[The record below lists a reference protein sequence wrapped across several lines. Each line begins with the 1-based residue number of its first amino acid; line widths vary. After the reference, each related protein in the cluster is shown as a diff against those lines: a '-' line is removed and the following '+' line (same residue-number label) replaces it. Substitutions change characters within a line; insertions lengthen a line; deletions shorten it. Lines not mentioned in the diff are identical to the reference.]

1 MITIENNTPHPKKKI
16 SSINSESIVVNESDY
31 SEIDYKTPI
40 ETLGI
45 SINKENNKKKK
56 KIEFDLPKKDI
67 KQLKNR
73 QNTEIEEIKDPDS
86 NANSTI
92 KTSVLDKD
100 FKLGETTNMLL
111 RKTTIEKKSTKEK
124 KEKGNKKPS
133 HTQDFYHT
141 QYVFNCKIQLILS
154 IISVMSSVIEY
165 ENTVIRAYDDSI
177 DYLHVYDVDE
187 KIRDRYGLRKKY
199 IDSSILAGKFCSYIT
214 FTCSIFLWITIYF
227 DEVIFYQLVN
237 NKHFKNLYIIF
248 ESKQK
253 FFSFVI
259 FIIFYLLAPM
269 PMTYGINC
277 DFHSEKFNSD
287 YKVPLNSIFTAFCLI
302 RLYFVVKYYLVKSN
316 YYNQRAFR
324 AFKIYGLDISLG
336 FPFKSALLL
345 YPLTIDLILF
355 LIFLFLCSYNLRIF
369 ERYLDI
375 KSGTEFGHFYNDLW
389 CIFITMTTV
398 GYGDLAPTTEFG
410 RIFVLISC
418 FFGTF
423 LIGLAVSSVS
433 NCLLLENNEF
443 TIFQILEKA
452 ISIEGK
458 NEAEL
463 MMVMRYIKILKKL
476 KNKKNDSKKKIE
488 SYQKKMA
495 LFLEK
500 YKIAKDY
507 YLETCASFNEF
518 DELMNYLDYVENN
531 ITALEEKINS
541 IINVFDK
548 VSPPSINNEDKKSEK
563 KSSSNSSSLSS
574 NSSFSN
580 QNSSKQH

>member
-1 MITIENNTPHPKKKI
+1 MIEIENNISHPKKKI
-16 SSINSESIVVNESDY
+16 SSINTESIIVNESDY
-31 SEIDYKTPI
+31 SEIDDKTPI

-45 SINKENNKKKK
+45 SINNQNTKKKK
-56 KIEFDLPKKDI
+56 KIEFDLPKKDT
-67 KQLKNR
+67 KQLKK
-73 QNTEIEEIKDPDS
+73 QNSDTEEIKEPDS
-86 NANSTI
+86 IANSTI
-92 KTSVLDKD
+92 KDKD

-111 RKTTIEKKSTKEK
+111 RKTTIEKKSTKEI

-141 QYVFNCKIQLILS
+141 QYVFNCKIQLILA

-165 ENTVIRAYDDSI
+165 ENTVIRAFEDSI
-177 DYLHVYDVDE
+177 DYLHVYDITE
-187 KIRDRYGLRKKY
+187 SDRERFGIRKKY
-199 IDSSILAGKFCSYIT
+199 IDASKIAGKFCSYIT

-237 NKHFKNLYIIF
+237 NKRIKNKYIIF

-253 FFSFVI
+253 FISFI
-259 FIIFYLLAPM
+259 SFIIFYLLAPM

-277 DFHSEKFNSD
+277 HFHSEKYDYN

-369 ERYLDI
+369 ERYLDV

-463 MMVMRYIKILKKL
+463 LMVMRYIKILKKL

-507 YLETCASFNEF
+507 YLETCASFNDF

-531 ITALEEKINS
+531 IVALEEKINN
-541 IINVFDK
+541 IITIFDK
-548 VSPPSINNEDKKSEK
+548 VSPPSIKNEDEKSES
-563 KSSSNSSSLSS
+563 KSSSNSSSQSS
-574 NSSFSN
+574 YSSYSN
-580 QNSSKQH
+580 QNSSQQH

>member
-1 MITIENNTPHPKKKI
+1 MLEIENNTSHPKKKI
-16 SSINSESIVVNESDY
+16 SSINTESIVINESDY
-31 SEIDYKTPI
+31 SEIDDKIPI

-45 SINKENNKKKK
+45 SITKENSKKKK

-67 KQLKNR
+67 KQNKNK
-73 QNTEIEEIKDPDS
+73 QNSENEELKDPDS
-86 NANSTI
+86 IANSTI
-92 KTSVLDKD
+92 RGLEKD

-141 QYVFNCKIQLILS
+141 QYVFNCKIQLILAL
-154 IISVMSSVIEY
+154 ISVMSSVIEY
-165 ENTVIRAYDDSI
+165 ENTVIRSHEYSLN
-177 DYLHVYDVDE
+177 YLHVYKVDE
-187 KIRDRYGLRKKY
+187 SMRERYGIRKKY
-199 IDSSILAGKFCSYIT
+199 IDYSKIAGKFCSYIT

-237 NKHFKNLYIIF
+237 NKPLKNLYVIF

-253 FFSFVI
+253 FCSFI
-259 FIIFYLLAPM
+259 SFIIFYLLAPM
-269 PMTYGINC
+269 PMTYGIDC
-277 DFHSEKFNSD
+277 HFHSEKYDYN

-507 YLETCASFNEF
+507 YLETCASFNDF

-531 ITALEEKINS
+531 IVALEEKINS

-548 VSPPSINNEDKKSEK
+548 ISPPSIKNEDKKS
-563 KSSSNSSSLSS
+563 KSSSKSSSLSS
-574 NSSFSN
+574 YSSFSN
-580 QNSSKQH
+580 QNSSQQH

>member
-1 MITIENNTPHPKKKI
+1 MLEIENNTSHPKKKI
-16 SSINSESIVVNESDY
+16 SSINTESIVINESDY
-31 SEIDYKTPI
+31 SEIDDKIPI

-45 SINKENNKKKK
+45 SITKENSKKKK

-67 KQLKNR
+67 KQNKNK
-73 QNTEIEEIKDPDS
+73 QNSENEELKDPDS
-86 NANSTI
+86 IANSTI
-92 KTSVLDKD
+92 RGLEKD

-141 QYVFNCKIQLILS
+141 QYVFNCKIQLILAL
-154 IISVMSSVIEY
+154 ISVMSSVIEY
-165 ENTVIRAYDDSI
+165 ENTVIRSHEYSLN
-177 DYLHVYDVDE
+177 YLHVYKVDE
-187 KIRDRYGLRKKY
+187 SMRERYGIRKKY
-199 IDSSILAGKFCSYIT
+199 IDYSKIAGKFCSYIT

-237 NKHFKNLYIIF
+237 NKPLKNLYVIS

-253 FFSFVI
+253 FCSFI
-259 FIIFYLLAPM
+259 SFIIFYLLAPM
-269 PMTYGINC
+269 PMTYGIDC
-277 DFHSEKFNSD
+277 HFHSEKYDYN

-476 KNKKNDSKKKIE
+476 KNKKNDTKKKIE

-507 YLETCASFNEF
+507 YLETCASFNDF

-531 ITALEEKINS
+531 IVALEEKINS

-548 VSPPSINNEDKKSEK
+548 ISPPSIKNEDKKS
-563 KSSSNSSSLSS
+563 KSSSKSSSLSS
-574 NSSFSN
+574 YSSFSN
-580 QNSSKQH
+580 QNSSQQH

>member
-1 MITIENNTPHPKKKI
+1 MENNVRHPNKKL
-16 SSINSESIVVNESDY
+16 SSIHTASIIVNESDY
-31 SEIDYKTPI
+31 SEINDKTPI

-45 SINKENNKKKK
+45 SMSKDINGKKKK
-56 KIEFDLPKKDI
+56 LEFDIPKSKEGNGI
-67 KQLKNR
+67 KKR
-73 QNTEIEEIKDPDS
+73 INTEGEDAKALDS
-86 NANSTI
+86 LANSI
-92 KTSVLDKD
+92 GNIIDKKE
-100 FKLGETTNMLL
+100 FKLGERTNLLL
-111 RKTTIEKKSTKEK
+111 RKNSDEKKTEEK

-133 HTQDFYHT
+133 HIQDFYHT
-141 QYVFNCKIQLILS
+141 VYVFNCKIQLILS
-154 IISVMSSVIEY
+154 IISVISSIVEY
-165 ENTVIRAYDDSI
+165 ENTVIRAEEDSLH
-177 DYLHVYDVDE
+177 YLHVYDIKDDL
-187 KIRDRYGLRKKY
+187 RDYYALSKKY
-199 IDSSILAGKFCSYIT
+199 IDASRKTGKFCSYLSFI
-214 FTCSIFLWITIYF
+214 CSIFLWISIYL

-237 NKHFKNLYIIF
+237 NHNVKNYKIII
-248 ESKQK
+248 ESKKK
-253 FFSFVI
+253 FFSFLWNI
-259 FIIFYLLAPM
+259 IIFFLAPM

-277 DFHSEKFNSD
+277 HFHSEKFDMN
-287 YKVPLNSIFTAFCLI
+287 YNVPLNSIFTAFCLI
-302 RLYFVVKYYLVKSN
+302 RLWFVVKYYLATSN

-324 AFKIYGLDISLG
+324 AFKIYGLEISLG
-336 FPFKSALLL
+336 FPFKSTMLLH
-345 YPLTIDLILF
+345 PLSIDLILF

-369 ERYLDI
+369 ERYTDEV
-375 KSGTEFGHFYNDLW
+375 SGVEFGHFYNDLW

-418 FFGTF
+418 LFGTF
-423 LIGLAVSSVS
+423 LVALAVSSVS

-476 KNKKNDSKKKIE
+476 KKGKSDSKKKIE

-507 YLETCASFNEF
+507 YLETCASFNDF

-531 ITALEEKINS
+531 VATMEEKINN
-541 IINVFDK
+541 IIGVFDK
-548 VSPPSINNEDKKSEK
+548 ISPPSVKEEEKSSQIS
-563 KSSSNSSSLSS
+563 KSSSSSSSS
-574 NSSFSN
+574 SGTSQNFSP
-580 QNSSKQH
+580 SKN

>member
-1 MITIENNTPHPKKKI
+1 
-16 SSINSESIVVNESDY
+16 
-31 SEIDYKTPI
+31 
-40 ETLGI
+40 
-45 SINKENNKKKK
+45 
-56 KIEFDLPKKDI
+56 
-67 KQLKNR
+67 
-73 QNTEIEEIKDPDS
+73 
-86 NANSTI
+86 
-92 KTSVLDKD
+92 
-100 FKLGETTNMLL
+100 
-111 RKTTIEKKSTKEK
+111 
-124 KEKGNKKPS
+124 
-133 HTQDFYHT
+133 
-141 QYVFNCKIQLILS
+141 
-154 IISVMSSVIEY
+154 MSSVIEY
-165 ENTVIRAYDDSI
+165 ENTVIRSHEYSLN
-177 DYLHVYDVDE
+177 YLHVYKVDE
-187 KIRDRYGLRKKY
+187 SMRERYGIRKKY
-199 IDSSILAGKFCSYIT
+199 IDYSKIAGKFCSYIT

-237 NKHFKNLYIIF
+237 NKPLKNLYVIF

-253 FFSFVI
+253 FCSFI
-259 FIIFYLLAPM
+259 SFIIFYLLAPM
-269 PMTYGINC
+269 PMTYGIDC
-277 DFHSEKFNSD
+277 HFHSEKYDYN

-369 ERYLDI
+369 ERYLDL

-423 LIGLAVSSVS
+423 LVALAVSSVS
-433 NCLLLENNEF
+433 NCLLLENNEY

-476 KNKKNDSKKKIE
+476 KKGKSDSKKKIE

-507 YLETCASFNEF
+507 YLETCASFNDF

-531 ITALEEKINS
+531 IVALEEKINN
-541 IINVFDK
+541 IITIFDK
-548 VSPPSINNEDKKSEK
+548 VSPPSIKNEDEKSES
-563 KSSSNSSSLSS
+563 KSSSNSSSQSS
-574 NSSFSN
+574 YSSYSN
-580 QNSSKQH
+580 QNSSQQH

>member
-1 MITIENNTPHPKKKI
+1 MLEIENNTSHPKKKI
-16 SSINSESIVVNESDY
+16 SSINTESIVINESDY
-31 SEIDYKTPI
+31 SEIDDKIPI

-45 SINKENNKKKK
+45 SITKENSKKKK

-67 KQLKNR
+67 KQNKNK
-73 QNTEIEEIKDPDS
+73 QNSENEELKDPDS
-86 NANSTI
+86 IANSTI
-92 KTSVLDKD
+92 RGLEKD

-111 RKTTIEKKSTKEK
+111 RKTTTEKKSTKEK

-141 QYVFNCKIQLILS
+141 QYVFNCKIQLILAL
-154 IISVMSSVIEY
+154 ISVMSSVIEY
-165 ENTVIRAYDDSI
+165 ENTVIRAHEYSLN
-177 DYLHVYDVDE
+177 YLHVYKVDE
-187 KIRDRYGLRKKY
+187 SMRERYGIRKKY
-199 IDSSILAGKFCSYIT
+199 IDYSKIAGKFCSYIT

-237 NKHFKNLYIIF
+237 NKPLKNLYVIF

-253 FFSFVI
+253 FCSFI
-259 FIIFYLLAPM
+259 SFIIFYLLAPM
-269 PMTYGINC
+269 PMTYGIDC
-277 DFHSEKFNSD
+277 HFHSEKYDYN

-507 YLETCASFNEF
+507 YLETCASFNDF

-531 ITALEEKINS
+531 IVALEEKINS

-548 VSPPSINNEDKKSEK
+548 ISPPSIKNEDKKS
-563 KSSSNSSSLSS
+563 KSSSKSSSLSS
-574 NSSFSN
+574 YSSFSN
-580 QNSSKQH
+580 QNSSQQH

>member
-1 MITIENNTPHPKKKI
+1 MLEIENNTSHPKKKI
-16 SSINSESIVVNESDY
+16 SSINTESIVINESDY
-31 SEIDYKTPI
+31 SEIDDKIPI

-45 SINKENNKKKK
+45 SITKENSKKKK

-67 KQLKNR
+67 KQNKNK
-73 QNTEIEEIKDPDS
+73 QNSENEELKDPDS
-86 NANSTI
+86 IANSTI
-92 KTSVLDKD
+92 RGLEKD

-141 QYVFNCKIQLILS
+141 QYVFNCKIQLILAL
-154 IISVMSSVIEY
+154 ISVMSSVIEY
-165 ENTVIRAYDDSI
+165 ENTVIRAHEYSLN
-177 DYLHVYDVDE
+177 YLHVYKVDE
-187 KIRDRYGLRKKY
+187 SMRERYGIRKKY
-199 IDSSILAGKFCSYIT
+199 IDYSKIAGKFCSYIT

-237 NKHFKNLYIIF
+237 NKPLKNLYVIF

-253 FFSFVI
+253 FCSFI
-259 FIIFYLLAPM
+259 SFIIFYLLAPM
-269 PMTYGINC
+269 PMTYGIDC
-277 DFHSEKFNSD
+277 HFHSEKYDYN

-507 YLETCASFNEF
+507 YLETCASFNDF

-531 ITALEEKINS
+531 IVALEEKINS

-548 VSPPSINNEDKKSEK
+548 ISPPSIKNEDKKS
-563 KSSSNSSSLSS
+563 KSSSKSSSLSS
-574 NSSFSN
+574 YSSFSN
-580 QNSSKQH
+580 QNSSQQH

>member
-1 MITIENNTPHPKKKI
+1 MIEIENNISHPKKKI
-16 SSINSESIVVNESDY
+16 SSINTESIIVNESDY
-31 SEIDYKTPI
+31 SEIDDKTPI

-45 SINKENNKKKK
+45 SINNQNTKKKK
-56 KIEFDLPKKDI
+56 KIEFDLPKKDT
-67 KQLKNR
+67 KQLKK
-73 QNTEIEEIKDPDS
+73 QNSDTEEIKEPDS
-86 NANSTI
+86 IANSTI
-92 KTSVLDKD
+92 KDKD

-111 RKTTIEKKSTKEK
+111 RKTTIEKKSTKEI

-141 QYVFNCKIQLILS
+141 QYVFNCKIQLILA

-165 ENTVIRAYDDSI
+165 ENTVIRAFEDSI
-177 DYLHVYDVDE
+177 DYLHVYDITE
-187 KIRDRYGLRKKY
+187 SDRERFGIRKKY
-199 IDSSILAGKFCSYIT
+199 IDASKIAGKFCSYIT

-237 NKHFKNLYIIF
+237 NKRIKNMYIIF

-253 FFSFVI
+253 FISFI
-259 FIIFYLLAPM
+259 SFIIFYLLAPM

-277 DFHSEKFNSD
+277 HFHSEKYDYN

-369 ERYLDI
+369 ERYLDV

-507 YLETCASFNEF
+507 YLETCASFNDF

-531 ITALEEKINS
+531 IVALEEKINN
-541 IINVFDK
+541 IITIFDK
-548 VSPPSINNEDKKSEK
+548 VSPPSIKNEDEKSES
-563 KSSSNSSSLSS
+563 KSSSNSSSQSS
-574 NSSFSN
+574 YSSYSN
-580 QNSSKQH
+580 QNSSQQH

>member
-1 MITIENNTPHPKKKI
+1 MENNVRHPNKKL
-16 SSINSESIVVNESDY
+16 SSIHTASIIVNESDY
-31 SEIDYKTPI
+31 SEINDKTPI

-45 SINKENNKKKK
+45 SMSKDINGKKKK
-56 KIEFDLPKKDI
+56 LEFDIPKSKEGNGI
-67 KQLKNR
+67 KKR
-73 QNTEIEEIKDPDS
+73 INTEGDDAKALDS
-86 NANSTI
+86 LANSI
-92 KTSVLDKD
+92 GNIIDKKE
-100 FKLGETTNMLL
+100 FKLGERTNLLL
-111 RKTTIEKKSTKEK
+111 RKNSDEKKSEEK

-133 HTQDFYHT
+133 HIQDFYHT
-141 QYVFNCKIQLILS
+141 VYVFNCKIQLILS
-154 IISVMSSVIEY
+154 IISVISSIVEY
-165 ENTVIRAYDDSI
+165 ENTVIRAEEDSLH
-177 DYLHVYDVDE
+177 YLHVYDINDE
-187 KIRDRYGLRKKY
+187 IRDSYALNKKY
-199 IDSSILAGKFCSYIT
+199 IDASRKTGKFCSYLSFI
-214 FTCSIFLWITIYF
+214 CSIFLWISIYL

-237 NKHFKNLYIIF
+237 NHNVKNYKIIF
-248 ESKQK
+248 ESKKK
-253 FFSFVI
+253 FFSFLWNI
-259 FIIFYLLAPM
+259 IIFFFAPM

-277 DFHSEKFNSD
+277 HFHSEKFDMD
-287 YKVPLNSIFTAFCLI
+287 YEVPLNSIFTAFCLI
-302 RLYFVVKYYLVKSN
+302 RLWFVVKYYLATSN

-324 AFKIYGLDISLG
+324 AFKIYGLEISLG
-336 FPFKSALLL
+336 FPFKSTMLLH
-345 YPLTIDLILF
+345 PLSIDLILF

-369 ERYLDI
+369 ERYTDEV
-375 KSGTEFGHFYNDLW
+375 SGVEFGHFYNDLW

-418 FFGTF
+418 LFGTF
-423 LIGLAVSSVS
+423 LVALAVSSVS

-507 YLETCASFNEF
+507 YLETCASFNDF

-531 ITALEEKINS
+531 IVALEEKINS

-548 VSPPSINNEDKKSEK
+548 ISPPSIKNEDKKS
-563 KSSSNSSSLSS
+563 KSSSKSSSLSS
-574 NSSFSN
+574 YSSFSN
-580 QNSSKQH
+580 QNSSQQH

>member
-1 MITIENNTPHPKKKI
+1 MLEIENNTSHPKKKI
-16 SSINSESIVVNESDY
+16 SSINTESIVINESDY
-31 SEIDYKTPI
+31 SEIDDKIPI

-45 SINKENNKKKK
+45 SITKENSKKKK

-67 KQLKNR
+67 KQNKNK
-73 QNTEIEEIKDPDS
+73 QNSENEELKDPDS
-86 NANSTI
+86 IANSTI
-92 KTSVLDKD
+92 RGLEKD

-141 QYVFNCKIQLILS
+141 QYVFNCKIQLILA

-165 ENTVIRAYDDSI
+165 ENTVIREHEYSFN
-177 DYLHVYDVDE
+177 YLHVYKVDE
-187 KIRDRYGLRKKY
+187 SMRERYGIRKKY
-199 IDSSILAGKFCSYIT
+199 IDYSKIAGKFCSYIT

-237 NKHFKNLYIIF
+237 NKPLKNLYVIF

-253 FFSFVI
+253 FCSFI
-259 FIIFYLLAPM
+259 SFIIFYLLAPM
-269 PMTYGINC
+269 PMTYGIDC
-277 DFHSEKFNSD
+277 HFHSEKYDYN

-476 KNKKNDSKKKIE
+476 KKGKSDSKKKIE

-507 YLETCASFNEF
+507 YLETCASFNDF

-531 ITALEEKINS
+531 IVALEEKINS

-548 VSPPSINNEDKKSEK
+548 ISPPSIKNEDKKS
-563 KSSSNSSSLSS
+563 KSSSKSSSLSS
-574 NSSFSN
+574 YSSFSN
-580 QNSSKQH
+580 QNSSQQH

>member
-1 MITIENNTPHPKKKI
+1 MENNVRHPNKKL
-16 SSINSESIVVNESDY
+16 SSIHTASIIVNESDY
-31 SEIDYKTPI
+31 SEINDKTPI

-45 SINKENNKKKK
+45 SMSKDINGKKKK
-56 KIEFDLPKKDI
+56 LEFDIPKSKEGNGI
-67 KQLKNR
+67 KKR
-73 QNTEIEEIKDPDS
+73 INTEGDDAKALDS
-86 NANSTI
+86 LANSI
-92 KTSVLDKD
+92 GNIIDKKE
-100 FKLGETTNMLL
+100 FKLGERTNLLL
-111 RKTTIEKKSTKEK
+111 RKNSDEKKTEEK

-133 HTQDFYHT
+133 HIQDFYHT
-141 QYVFNCKIQLILS
+141 VYVFNCKIQLILS
-154 IISVMSSVIEY
+154 IISVISSIVEY
-165 ENTVIRAYDDSI
+165 ENTVIRAEEDSLH
-177 DYLHVYDVDE
+177 YLHVYDIKDDL
-187 KIRDRYGLRKKY
+187 RDYYALSKKY
-199 IDSSILAGKFCSYIT
+199 IDASRKTGKFCSYLSFI
-214 FTCSIFLWITIYF
+214 CSIFLWISIYL

-237 NKHFKNLYIIF
+237 NHNVKNYKIII
-248 ESKQK
+248 ESKKK
-253 FFSFVI
+253 FFSFLWNI
-259 FIIFYLLAPM
+259 IIFFLAPM

-277 DFHSEKFNSD
+277 HFHSEKFDMN
-287 YKVPLNSIFTAFCLI
+287 YNVPLNSIFTAFCLI
-302 RLYFVVKYYLVKSN
+302 RLWFVVKYYLATSN

-324 AFKIYGLDISLG
+324 AFKIYGLEISLG
-336 FPFKSALLL
+336 FPFKSTMLLH
-345 YPLTIDLILF
+345 PLSIDLILF

-369 ERYLDI
+369 ERYTDEV
-375 KSGTEFGHFYNDLW
+375 SGVEFGHFYNDLW

-418 FFGTF
+418 LFGTF
-423 LIGLAVSSVS
+423 LVALAVSSVS

-476 KNKKNDSKKKIE
+476 KKGKSDSKKKIE

-507 YLETCASFNEF
+507 YLETCASFNDF

-531 ITALEEKINS
+531 VATMEEKINN
-541 IINVFDK
+541 IIGVFDK
-548 VSPPSINNEDKKSEK
+548 ISPPSVKEEEKSSQIS
-563 KSSSNSSSLSS
+563 KSSSSSSSS
-574 NSSFSN
+574 SGTSQNFSP
-580 QNSSKQH
+580 SKN

>member
-1 MITIENNTPHPKKKI
+1 MLEIENNTSHPKKKI
-16 SSINSESIVVNESDY
+16 SSINTESIVINESDY
-31 SEIDYKTPI
+31 SEIDDKIPI

-45 SINKENNKKKK
+45 SITKENSKKKK

-67 KQLKNR
+67 KQNKNK
-73 QNTEIEEIKDPDS
+73 QNSENEELKDPDS
-86 NANSTI
+86 IANSTI
-92 KTSVLDKD
+92 RGLEKD

-141 QYVFNCKIQLILS
+141 QYVFNCKIQLILAL
-154 IISVMSSVIEY
+154 ISVMSSVIEY
-165 ENTVIRAYDDSI
+165 ENTVIRSHEYSLN
-177 DYLHVYDVDE
+177 YLHVYKVDE
-187 KIRDRYGLRKKY
+187 SMRERYGIRKKY
-199 IDSSILAGKFCSYIT
+199 IDYSKIAGKFCSYIT

-237 NKHFKNLYIIF
+237 NKPLKNLYVIF

-253 FFSFVI
+253 FCSFI
-259 FIIFYLLAPM
+259 SFIIFYLLAPM
-269 PMTYGINC
+269 PMTYGIDC
-277 DFHSEKFNSD
+277 HFHSEKYDYN

-476 KNKKNDSKKKIE
+476 KNKKNDSKEKIE

-507 YLETCASFNEF
+507 YLETCASFNDF

-531 ITALEEKINS
+531 IVALEEKINS

-548 VSPPSINNEDKKSEK
+548 ISPPSIKNEDKKS
-563 KSSSNSSSLSS
+563 KSSSKSSSLSS
-574 NSSFSN
+574 YSSFSN
-580 QNSSKQH
+580 QNSSQQH

>member
-1 MITIENNTPHPKKKI
+1 MENGNISNPKKKI
-16 SSINSESIVVNESDY
+16 SSINTESIVINESDY
-31 SEIDYKTPI
+31 SEINDKTPI

-45 SINKENNKKKK
+45 SMTKDNKPKK
-56 KIEFDLPKKDI
+56 KIEFDLPKKDS
-67 KQLKNR
+67 KVKNKGNIDLEGENGHDSGINSIIG
-73 QNTEIEEIKDPDS
+73 NT
-86 NANSTI
+86 TI
-92 KTSVLDKD
+92 DKKD
-100 FKLGETTNMLL
+100 FKLGVTTNMLL
-111 RKTTIEKKSTKEK
+111 RKISDDKRTEEK

-141 QYVFNCKIQLILS
+141 QYVFNCKMQLIFS
-154 IISVMSSVIEY
+154 IISVVSSIVEY
-165 ENTVIRAYDDSI
+165 ENTVVRSYEGSI
-177 DYLHVYDVDE
+177 EYIHVYNVNE
-187 KIRDRYGLRKKY
+187 AIRERYNIRKKY
-199 IDSSILAGKFCSYIT
+199 IDTSRKTGKFCSYIT
-214 FTCSIFLWITIYF
+214 FISSILLWISIYF
-227 DEVIFYQLVN
+227 DDILFYQLVN
-237 NKHFKNLYIIF
+237 KTSFKNYGAIF
-248 ESKQK
+248 DSKQK
-253 FFSFVI
+253 FFTFLWY
-259 FIIFYLLAPM
+259 IIIYFCAPM
-269 PMTYGINC
+269 PMTYGIDC
-277 DFHSEKFNSD
+277 HFHSEKYD
-287 YKVPLNSIFTAFCLI
+287 YDYYVPLNSIFTAFCLI
-302 RLYFVVKYYLVKSN
+302 RLWFVVKYYLATSN

-324 AFKIYGLDISLG
+324 AFRIYGLEISLS

-345 YPLTIDLILF
+345 HPLTIDLILF

-369 ERYLDI
+369 ERYLDV

-423 LIGLAVSSVS
+423 LVALAVSSVS
-433 NCLLLENNEF
+433 NCLLLENNEY

-476 KNKKNDSKKKIE
+476 KKGKSDSKKKIE

-507 YLETCASFNEF
+507 YLETCASFNDF
-518 DELMNYLDYVENN
+518 DELMNYLDYVEGNV
-531 ITALEEKINS
+531 TTMEEKINNIIS
-541 IINVFDK
+541 IFDK
-548 VSPPSINNEDKKSEK
+548 ISPPSVNEDKKSSLSK
-563 KSSSNSSSLSS
+563 SSSSSNSSSNS
-574 NSSFSN
+574 NSN
-580 QNSSKQH
+580 IT

>member
-1 MITIENNTPHPKKKI
+1 MIEIENNISHPKKKI
-16 SSINSESIVVNESDY
+16 SSINTESIIVNESDY
-31 SEIDYKTPI
+31 SEIDDKTPI

-45 SINKENNKKKK
+45 SINNQNTKKKK
-56 KIEFDLPKKDI
+56 KIEFDLPKKDT
-67 KQLKNR
+67 KQLKK
-73 QNTEIEEIKDPDS
+73 QNSDTEEIKEPDS
-86 NANSTI
+86 IANSTI
-92 KTSVLDKD
+92 KDKD

-111 RKTTIEKKSTKEK
+111 RKTTIEKKSTKEI

-141 QYVFNCKIQLILS
+141 QYVFNCKIQLILA

-165 ENTVIRAYDDSI
+165 ENTVIRAFEDSI
-177 DYLHVYDVDE
+177 DYLHVYDITE
-187 KIRDRYGLRKKY
+187 SDRERFGIRKKY
-199 IDSSILAGKFCSYIT
+199 IDASKIAGKFCSYIT

-237 NKHFKNLYIIF
+237 NKRIKNMYIIF

-253 FFSFVI
+253 FISFI
-259 FIIFYLLAPM
+259 SFIIFYLLAPM

-277 DFHSEKFNSD
+277 HFHSEKYDYN

-369 ERYLDI
+369 ERYLDV

-531 ITALEEKINS
+531 IVALEEKINN
-541 IINVFDK
+541 IITIFDK
-548 VSPPSINNEDKKSEK
+548 VSPPSIKNEDEKSES
-563 KSSSNSSSLSS
+563 KSSSNSSSQSS
-574 NSSFSN
+574 YSSYSN
-580 QNSSKQH
+580 QNSSQQH

>member
-1 MITIENNTPHPKKKI
+1 MENNVRHPNKKL
-16 SSINSESIVVNESDY
+16 SSIHTASIIVNESDY
-31 SEIDYKTPI
+31 SEINDKTPI

-45 SINKENNKKKK
+45 SMSKDINGKKKK
-56 KIEFDLPKKDI
+56 LEFDIPKSKEGNGI
-67 KQLKNR
+67 KKR
-73 QNTEIEEIKDPDS
+73 INTEGEDAKALDS
-86 NANSTI
+86 LANSI
-92 KTSVLDKD
+92 GNIIDKKE
-100 FKLGETTNMLL
+100 FKLGERTNLLL
-111 RKTTIEKKSTKEK
+111 RKNSDEKKTEEK

-133 HTQDFYHT
+133 HIQDFYHT
-141 QYVFNCKIQLILS
+141 VYVFNCKIQLILS
-154 IISVMSSVIEY
+154 IISVISSIVEY
-165 ENTVIRAYDDSI
+165 ENTVIRAEEDSLH
-177 DYLHVYDVDE
+177 YLHVYDIKDDL
-187 KIRDRYGLRKKY
+187 RDYYALSKKY
-199 IDSSILAGKFCSYIT
+199 IDASRKTGKFCSYLSFI
-214 FTCSIFLWITIYF
+214 CSIFLWISIYL

-237 NKHFKNLYIIF
+237 NHNVKNYKIII
-248 ESKQK
+248 ESKKK
-253 FFSFVI
+253 FFSFLWNI
-259 FIIFYLLAPM
+259 IIFFLAPM

-277 DFHSEKFNSD
+277 HFHSEKFDMN
-287 YKVPLNSIFTAFCLI
+287 YNVPLNSIFTAFCLI
-302 RLYFVVKYYLVKSN
+302 RLWFVVKYYLATSN

-324 AFKIYGLDISLG
+324 AFRIYGLEISLG
-336 FPFKSALLL
+336 FPFKSVLLL
-345 YPLTIDLILF
+345 HPLTIDLILF

-369 ERYLDI
+369 ERYLDV

-423 LIGLAVSSVS
+423 LVALAVSSVS
-433 NCLLLENNEF
+433 NCLLLENNEY

-476 KNKKNDSKKKIE
+476 KKGKSDSKKKIE

-507 YLETCASFNEF
+507 YLETCASFNDF
-518 DELMNYLDYVENN
+518 DELMNYLDYVEGNVA
-531 ITALEEKINS
+531 TMEEKINN
-541 IINVFDK
+541 IINIFDK
-548 VSPPSINNEDKKSEK
+548 ISPPSVNEDKKSSLS
-563 KSSSNSSSLSS
+563 KSNSNSSSSSSSS
-574 NSSFSN
+574 NT
-580 QNSSKQH
+580 

>member
-1 MITIENNTPHPKKKI
+1 MENNVRHPNKKL
-16 SSINSESIVVNESDY
+16 SSIHTASIIVNESDY
-31 SEIDYKTPI
+31 SEINDKTPI

-45 SINKENNKKKK
+45 SMSKDINGKKKK
-56 KIEFDLPKKDI
+56 LEFDIPKSKEGNGI
-67 KQLKNR
+67 KKR
-73 QNTEIEEIKDPDS
+73 INTEGEDAKALDS
-86 NANSTI
+86 LANSI
-92 KTSVLDKD
+92 GNIIDKKE
-100 FKLGETTNMLL
+100 FKLGERTNLLL
-111 RKTTIEKKSTKEK
+111 RKNSDEKKTEEK

-133 HTQDFYHT
+133 HIQDFYHT
-141 QYVFNCKIQLILS
+141 VYVFNCKIQLILS
-154 IISVMSSVIEY
+154 IISVISSIVEY
-165 ENTVIRAYDDSI
+165 ENTVIRAEEDSLH
-177 DYLHVYDVDE
+177 YLHVYDIKDDL
-187 KIRDRYGLRKKY
+187 RDYYALSKKY
-199 IDSSILAGKFCSYIT
+199 IDASRKTGKFCSYLSFI
-214 FTCSIFLWITIYF
+214 CSIFLWISIYL

-237 NKHFKNLYIIF
+237 NHNVKNYKIII
-248 ESKQK
+248 ESKKK
-253 FFSFVI
+253 FFSFLWNI
-259 FIIFYLLAPM
+259 IIFFLAPM

-277 DFHSEKFNSD
+277 HFHSEKFDMN
-287 YKVPLNSIFTAFCLI
+287 YNVPLNSIFTAFCLI
-302 RLYFVVKYYLVKSN
+302 RLWFVVKYYLATSN

-324 AFKIYGLDISLG
+324 AFKIYGLEISLG
-336 FPFKSALLL
+336 FPFKSSMLLH
-345 YPLTIDLILF
+345 PLSIDLILF

-369 ERYLDI
+369 ERYTDEV
-375 KSGTEFGHFYNDLW
+375 SGVEFGHFYNDLW

-418 FFGTF
+418 LFGTF
-423 LIGLAVSSVS
+423 LVALAVSSVS

-476 KNKKNDSKKKIE
+476 KKGKSDSKKKIE

-507 YLETCASFNEF
+507 YLETCASFNDF

-531 ITALEEKINS
+531 VATMEEKINN
-541 IINVFDK
+541 IIGVFDK
-548 VSPPSINNEDKKSEK
+548 ISPPSVKEEEKSSQIS
-563 KSSSNSSSLSS
+563 KSSSSSSSS
-574 NSSFSN
+574 SGTSQNFSP
-580 QNSSKQH
+580 SKN